1 MLSFRW
7 SPRRVPTSALLR
19 SIRIAVIR
27 GDLIAVSGWPIARPC
42 LLHGS
47 MRTSLTSPGKYRR
60 VPLAAVAIVQT
71 HMARKYDG
79 ASITEDAQ
87 HLAAG
92 VNDVRPDAIRKQ
104 AVLPISTVVAS

>member
-1 MLSFRW
+1 
-7 SPRRVPTSALLR
+7 
-19 SIRIAVIR
+19 
-27 GDLIAVSGWPIARPC
+27 
-42 LLHGS
+42 

-87 HLAAG
+87 HFVAR
-92 VNDVRPDAIRKQ
+92 VNDVGPDAMGKQ
-104 AVLPISTVVAS
+104 AVLTVSLVAAP